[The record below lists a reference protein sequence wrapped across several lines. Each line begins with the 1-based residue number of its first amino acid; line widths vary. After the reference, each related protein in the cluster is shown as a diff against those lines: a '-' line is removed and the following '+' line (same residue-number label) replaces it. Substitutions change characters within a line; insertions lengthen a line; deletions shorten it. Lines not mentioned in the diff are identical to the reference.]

1 MSTSA
6 NIKDDR
12 INLRVKHHAKLLL
25 ERAASFQGKTISKFI
40 LGCALEQAEKT
51 IHDHEFMQLNASDS
65 QAFFDALAKPAE
77 FNNKLMNAFEEHDK
91 RVDSK

>member
-6 NIKDDR
+6 QVKDDR
-12 INLRVKHHAKLLL
+12 INLRIKHNTKLLL

-51 IHDHEFMQLNASDS
+51 IHDHEFIQLNTNDS
-65 QAFFDALAKPAE
+65 QAFFDALAKPVN
-77 FNNKLMNAFEEHDK
+77 FNKKLMEAFEEHDK